1 MSINEN
7 SLLAKKEYLR
17 KRYSRYYT
25 WIGPFLS
32 KPRNRAYTF
41 LALSLFCAAF
51 FLFFA
56 IRPTINT
63 IAGLRKQIEDKK
75 LVEKKL
81 QDKINALSQIQA
93 EYEIIQSYLP
103 ALNSSLPTKAEVVD
117 LVKSIEKLA
126 NENQASLSAIQV
138 GETFLDV
145 KTIATINTIPVVNTK
160 KNKESTEQTFANAT
174 PVSFIFTVEGDYS
187 NTGNLVAKVG
197 RLPRLVTTQ
206 NVLLTKGVGKVI
218 ATLRL
223 NAYYLPI
230 SQ

>member
-1 MSINEN
+1 MSTNEN
-7 SLLAKKEYLR
+7 NLLVKKEYLR
-17 KRYSRYYT
+17 KRYLRYYT
-25 WIGPFLS
+25 WIGPLLS
-32 KPRNRAYTF
+32 KPRTRAYTF

-63 IAGLRKQIEDKK
+63 IAGLRKQIDDEK

-93 EYEIIQSYLP
+93 EYSVIQSYLP
-103 ALNSSLPTKAEVVD
+103 ALNSSLPTKADVVD

-126 NENQASLSAIQV
+126 NENQASLSAVQI
-138 GETFLDV
+138 GETFLDD
-145 KTIATINTIPVVNTK
+145 KTVAAINTPVVNVK
-160 KNKESTEQTFANAT
+160 KNNENAQQTFASAT
-174 PVSFIFTVEGDYS
+174 LVSFVFTVEGDYS
-187 NTGNLVAKVG
+187 NAANLVAKVG
-197 RLPRLVTTQ
+197 RLPRLLTTQ

-218 ATLRL
+218 ATVRL
-223 NAYYLPI
+223 SAYYLPI